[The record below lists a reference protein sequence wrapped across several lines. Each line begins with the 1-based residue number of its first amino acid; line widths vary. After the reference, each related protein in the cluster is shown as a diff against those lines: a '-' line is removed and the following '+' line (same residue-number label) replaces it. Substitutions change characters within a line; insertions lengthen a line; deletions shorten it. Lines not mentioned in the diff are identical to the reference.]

1 MLLKIN
7 ANVSNFVKKTDY
19 NTNVN
24 EIQKRITSHDH
35 SKYITT
41 QAFNKLTSEIFAS
54 ILAQANLANRNDIA
68 DLVKK
73 TEFDDKLKKE
83 KKMLLQTKQNICF
96 LKISQM
102 NYKRTNQ
109 RWMDIR
115 RI

>member
-1 MLLKIN
+1 MKLKTKYLILLTQLLLLLLLLLKIN

-83 KKMLLQTKQNICF
+83 KKMLLQTK
-96 LKISQM
+96 
-102 NYKRTNQ
+102 
-109 RWMDIR
+109 
-115 RI
+115 

>member
-35 SKYITT
+35 SKDITT

-83 KKMLLQTKQNICF
+83 KKTKQNICF